1 VNGDGVNEPGTA
13 GAEPG
18 DGRSAGVGATPP
30 PPPAAALVV
39 PAAAAAPPT
48 AEAPSTYRDALRSRE
63 FRGLVV
69 AQVLSEWGDNIA
81 RVALASVVLART
93 DSAFLAVLAFVVG
106 FLPAF
111 LGGALLTGLA
121 DRLPRKTVLLGCDA
135 GRAVLIAVLALLA
148 VPRTPVW
155 VLLLVLLLA
164 EFFTAP
170 FEAAQRALVPD
181 LLVEPRRVLA
191 GMGLM
196 RVLFQVDQVVG
207 ILLAG
212 AVVYTVEARWG
223 LAIDAATFALS
234 FLVLLLVV
242 RPRPAARPDDEADG
256 SLLAD
261 VRGGWRVITRDP
273 ALRALVGLGWGAA
286 VFLIVPEAVALAY
299 ARADGAAAAAGA
311 ALMAAG
317 PAGAAVGAY
326 AVGRL
331 APARQV
337 RLLVPLA
344 VFTCLPLL
352 AACVAPPWTA
362 ALGLFFVSGLGQ
374 GFMVPLLTTV
384 NLLAPRE
391 RRGQVNGLAGS
402 GFSVATA
409 AAFLLGGALAD
420 ATSPALSVTAAGTV
434 GLAVVGVVYKS
445 WPRAALRRAAREVY
459 AG

>member
-1 VNGDGVNEPGTA
+1 VSEAGRRDGGPT
-13 GAEPG
+13 
-18 DGRSAGVGATPP
+18 D
-30 PPPAAALVV
+30 VV
-39 PAAAAAPPT
+39 PAAAAPPVAT
-48 AEAPSTYRDALRSRE
+48 AAAQAPSTYRDALRSSE

-69 AQVLSEWGDNIA
+69 AQVLSEWGDTIA

-93 DSAFLAVLAFVVG
+93 DSAFLAVLAFVVS
-106 FLPAF
+106 FVPAF
-111 LGGALLTGLA
+111 FGGALLTGLA
-121 DRLPRKTVLLGCDA
+121 DRLPRKTVLLGCDV
-135 GRAVLIAVLALLA
+135 GRGVLIAVLALLA
-148 VPRTPVW
+148 VPSTPVW

-181 LLVEPRRVLA
+181 LLHDPRRVLA
-191 GMGLM
+191 AMGLM

-212 AVVYTVEARWG
+212 AVVYAVDARWG
-223 LAIDAATFALS
+223 LAIDAATFAVS
-234 FLVLLLVV
+234 FLVLLVML
-242 RPRPAARPDDEADG
+242 RPRPAARPDDESSG

-261 VRGGWRVITRDP
+261 VRVGWHLIARDP
-273 ALRALVGLGWGAA
+273 VLRALVGLGWGAA
-286 VFLIVPEAVALAY
+286 VFLIAPEAVALAY
-299 ARADGAAAAAGA
+299 ARADGASPGAGA

-344 VFTCLPLL
+344 VGTCLPLL
-352 AACVAPPWTA
+352 AACVAPPWTVA
-362 ALGLFFVSGLGQ
+362 IVLFLVSGLGQ

-384 NLLAPRE
+384 NLLTPRE

-409 AAFLLGGALAD
+409 ASFLLGGALAD
-420 ATSPALSVTAAGTV
+420 LTSPAVSVTAAGAV
-434 GLAVVGVVYKS
+434 GLGLVGVVHKS
-445 WPRAALRRAAREVY
+445 WPRAALRRAAQQVY